1 MAQRV
6 WVYSYAV
13 RRWLQA
19 NVKNITV
26 ERREGK
32 IDGNVVG
39 RGGGGVGCKMYKM
52 ESCGL

>member
-19 NVKNITV
+19 EKMWKKNYM

-39 RGGGGVGCKMYKM
+39 RGGG
-52 ESCGL
+52 